1 MKRGLFLTAGAGLLF
16 AAGCGDG
23 NVNPD
28 NENMEWEDEAS
39 DELGADVFIPES
51 ENYPITLAYLE
62 DSGGGD
68 DHDTVVVH
76 YHEGLDGGEEA
87 MTEEAQ
93 EAWEEEND
101 AQLLYERGADGNQV
115 IDLTFTT
122 AEAVSSEGEEV
133 EINGEEVMREE
144 DNDILHYM
152 IPVEEGTYIVSY
164 MPGPDAG
171 EEEAESFV
179 GDLIDETG

>member
-1 MKRGLFLTAGAGLLF
+1 MKKAIFLTAGAGLLF

-28 NENMEWEDEAS
+28 DEDLEWEDEAS
-39 DELGADVFIPES
+39 DEIGADIYIPES

-62 DSGGGD
+62 DSEGGD
-68 DHDTVVVH
+68 DHDTIVVH

-87 MTEEAQ
+87 MAEEAQ
-93 EAWEEEND
+93 EAWEEENN
-101 AQLLYERGADGNQV
+101 AHLLHERGADGDQV

-133 EINGEEVMREE
+133 EIGGEEVMREE
-144 DNDILHYM
+144 DDDVFHYI

-164 MPGPDAG
+164 MPGPDTG
-171 EEEAESFV
+171 EEEAENFV
-179 GDLIDETG
+179 EDLIDETS